1 MTLNDDGV
9 SVGVVVWVTRP
20 LQWRADEKNL
30 LRELRHSVLIF
41 LRKWLNDVSFI
52 FIQEPN

>member
-20 LQWRADEKNL
+20 LQWRADEKSL
-30 LRELRHSVLIF
+30 LKELRHSVLIF